1 MCSITGL
8 RSALPEVG
16 EYVQGFL
23 TSKNRFVNRKEAL
36 EIAIA
41 AGQVNEN
48 ELGNSL
54 IGLFS
59 EDLY

>member
-1 MCSITGL
+1 MVAMTGK
-8 RSALPEVG
+8 RQCEVG
-16 EYVQGFL
+16 EEIQGFI
-23 TSKNRFVNRKEAL
+23 TSKNKFVDRKEGL
-36 EIAIA
+36 EIAKT
-41 AGQVNEN
+41 AGQINEN